1 MPRLTL
7 RDVRRRYGQSAS
19 EALAG
24 IDLDV
29 DAGAFVAIEGP
40 SGCGKSTLLNTIGLL
55 DTPTSGSYRVD
66 DVETTA
72 LTSRQLTELR
82 SDRFAF
88 VFQSFHLLD
97 RRPVIDSAELSLV
110 YRGVPRAE
118 RRERARQALDDVGLA
133 HLEDQIAATLSG
145 GERQRVAI
153 ARALAANAPTLVA
166 DEPTGNLDSA
176 NSAIVVESLERV
188 NARGTTVVLVTH
200 SPEVAAA
207 AGQRVRLRDGAR
219 VDEFPSNDH
228 TDTATDR
235 STPVQAPDTPPG
247 RASTLRFTDLFRD
260 AVAGLSSRRG
270 RSAGLVAAVAVG
282 VALATATLGLSGS
295 SASQVADTF
304 NAHANRDVTV
314 SWGGESLSPGAAAS
328 EATMPARLAD
338 LAGVDTVGILVDQ
351 GSVVVQASPARRIL
365 QVAAFTTSTDG
376 LEAARTKTRWA
387 SGHAK
392 RLAAGEV
399 AVGANLAEQLHLA
412 DLNARPAIRVDAET
426 LTVVAIIE
434 KSGRMPSLVGALT
447 FADSAA
453 DFLTEPPAQVLALLR
468 TAPGAAQQVASQVRL
483 VVDPF
488 QPEALTVDAP
498 LDPSTLRADIESDL
512 QNTLFAFT
520 ALAVLGSM
528 VGLANSMVLSV
539 LERRQEFGLRRAV
552 GARPIH
558 VSALVLTESSII
570 GALGGVAGLALGLA
584 AVLTITVVRHWIPVF
599 DFRLAPI
606 AVAGGIVV
614 GAFGGV
620 LAATRASRILPHE
633 ALKQ

>member
-1 MPRLTL
+1 MTQLTL
-7 RDVRRRYGQSAS
+7 RGVRRRYARAS
-19 EALAG
+19 GEALAG

-29 DAGAFVAIEGP
+29 EAGAFVAIEGP

-55 DTPTSGSYRVD
+55 DTPTAGSYRID
-66 DVETTA
+66 DVETTT

-88 VFQSFHLLD
+88 IFQSFHLLD
-97 RRPVIDSAELSLV
+97 RRPVLDSAELSLV

-118 RRERARQALDDVGLA
+118 RRERARAALDEVGLA
-133 HLEDQIAATLSG
+133 HLESHTAATLSG

-176 NSAIVVESLERV
+176 NSALVVESLERV

-207 AGQRVRLRDGAR
+207 AEQRVRLRDGAR
-219 VDEFPSNDH
+219 VDESLPNGTSG
-228 TDTATDR
+228 TAKER
-235 STPVQAPDTPPG
+235 SPGQTPDSPPG
-247 RASTLRFTDLFRD
+247 RASTLRFTDLLRD
-260 AVAGLSSRRG
+260 AAAGLASRRG
-270 RSAGLVAAVAVG
+270 RTLGLVAAVAVG

-328 EATMPARLAD
+328 ASTMPARLAD

-365 QVAAFTTSTDG
+365 QVAAFTTSADG
-376 LEAARTKTRWA
+376 LEAARTKTRWT
-387 SGHAK
+387 SGHTK

-412 DLNARPAIRVDAET
+412 DLDARPAIRVDAET

-434 KSGRMPSLVGALT
+434 KSGRMPGLVGALT

-453 DFLTEPPAQVLALLR
+453 DFLTEPPAQVFALLR

-498 LDPSTLRADIESDL
+498 PDPSTLRADIESDL